1 MSVVKELEQ
10 FGKYVKQQAKSNLT
24 KKGKKDKGDLYNGI
38 EFEVSEN
45 KNGADLVFSFGNAS
59 DYWEFVDKGV
69 KGVGGT
75 KADGTKW
82 EQKKVTN
89 SLFKYKDKAP
99 PIKALDGWVLRK
111 GFAGRNEK
119 GQMTS
124 RKSIKFAIAKSIF
137 HTGLATTNFITTPFE
152 KAFQRLPE
160 DIYAAYAL
168 ELESNLKVIL
178 K

>member
-24 KKGKKDKGDLYNGI
+24 KKGKKDTSALYSGI
-38 EFEVSEN
+38 DFEVSET

-69 KGVGGT
+69 KGKT
-75 KADGTKW
+75 SSA
-82 EQKKVTN
+82 
-89 SLFKYKDKAP
+89 KAP
-99 PIKALDGWVLRK
+99 NSPFKFGSGTGKSGGLTSGINGWVGRK
-111 GFAGRNEK
+111 RIQFKDRKTGRFL
-119 GQMTS
+119 S
-124 RKSIKFAIAKSIF
+124 YKSTAFLIIRSIWNK
-137 HTGLATTNFITTPFE
+137 GLATTNFITTPFE
-152 KAFQRLPE
+152 KAFQRLPD

-168 ELESNLKVIL
+168 ELEDNLKVIL